1 MGKRTGSG
9 DDALLQDGLGR
20 IELAA
25 LGRSEL
31 GELGEFAGPSVRR
44 PESSLARRP
53 GRSSSPRW
61 TSGKSDSDT
70 FLSHTTGAGEPPC
83 WSCVLVLGLWER
95 SSGDSRRGASSFFIW
110 FKAWLDAAER
120 DRLALRSP
128 GGLIGPRCSDCT
140 AEVGIIG
147 SRVGEL
153 LLSCSPSV
161 VSRGEHSGPC
171 SLNWGSAPCGHM
183 RQITERRVAMARRL
197 VNECVMIEFGAAAVT
212 RDHEPETCHPAL
224 PDKKFLPRM
233 ASFLSLLG
241 VGATRRPPRVTSK

>member
-53 GRSSSPRW
+53 GYSSSPRW
-61 TSGKSDSDT
+61 TSRKSDSDT

-83 WSCVLVLGLWER
+83 WSCVLVLGLWDR

-110 FKAWLDAAER
+110 SKAWLDAAER
-120 DRLALRSP
+120 CRLALRSP
-128 GGLIGPRCSDCT
+128 GGLIGPRGSDCA

-147 SRVGEL
+147 PSVAEL
-153 LLSCSPSV
+153 LLSCSRSCCPVATLGTLQPQS
-161 VSRGEHSGPC
+161 
-171 SLNWGSAPCGHM
+171 GSAPCGHM
-183 RQITERRVAMARRL
+183 RQIPERRVAK
-197 VNECVMIEFGAAAVT
+197 GAPSRERMRDDRVWGASVT
-212 RDHEPETCHPAL
+212 RDL
-224 PDKKFLPRM
+224 PSGTACQEFLPRM
-233 ASFLSLLG
+233 ASFLWAVDG
-241 VGATRRPPRVTSK
+241 WVPRVVPRRTST

>member
-53 GRSSSPRW
+53 GHSSSPRW

-83 WSCVLVLGLWER
+83 WSCVLVLGLWDR

-110 FKAWLDAAER
+110 SKAWLDAAER
-120 DRLALRSP
+120 CRLALRSP
-128 GGLIGPRCSDCT
+128 GGLIRPRGSDCA

-147 SRVGEL
+147 SGSASCCCPAAP
-153 LLSCSPSV
+153 LSCP
-161 VSRGEHSGPC
+161 
-171 SLNWGSAPCGHM
+171 
-183 RQITERRVAMARRL
+183 VA
-197 VNECVMIEFGAAAVT
+197 NT
-212 RDHEPETCHPAL
+212 RDPA
-224 PDKKFLPRM
+224 
-233 ASFLSLLG
+233 ASIGDL
-241 VGATRRPPRVTSK
+241 RPAVI

>member
-9 DDALLQDGLGR
+9 DDALLQDGLGL

-83 WSCVLVLGLWER
+83 WSCVLVLGLWDR

-110 FKAWLDAAER
+110 SKAWLDAAER
-120 DRLALRSP
+120 CRLALRSP
-128 GGLIGPRCSDCT
+128 GGLIGPRCSDFS

-147 SRVGEL
+147 PSVAEL
-153 LLSCSPSV
+153 LLSCSRSCCPVATLGTLQPQS
-161 VSRGEHSGPC
+161 
-171 SLNWGSAPCGHM
+171 GSAPCGHM
-183 RQITERRVAMARRL
+183 RQIPERRVAKGAPSRERMRDDRVWGGGGDQRL
-197 VNECVMIEFGAAAVT
+197 AIRHCLSRVSSQDG
-212 RDHEPETCHPAL
+212 
-224 PDKKFLPRM
+224 KFLVGCRR
-233 ASFLSLLG
+233 
-241 VGATRRPPRVTSK
+241 VGATRRPHGVNSK